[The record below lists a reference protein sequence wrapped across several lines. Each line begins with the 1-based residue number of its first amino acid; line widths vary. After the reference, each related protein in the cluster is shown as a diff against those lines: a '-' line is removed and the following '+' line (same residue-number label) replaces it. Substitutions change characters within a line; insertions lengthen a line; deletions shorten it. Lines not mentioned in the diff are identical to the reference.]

1 MIENPVLTWL
11 KAKEYRKDRLRETEN
26 ERLIR
31 KVKVGYSKL
40 QGRPLLAISEALVS
54 LGLWLRARY
63 QPSQAS

>member
-1 MIENPVLTWL
+1 MFENHEIIWL
-11 KAKEYRKDRLRETEN
+11 EAKEYRKDRLREAEN
-26 ERLIR
+26 ERLLR
-31 KVKVGYSKL
+31 KVRAGYSKL